1 MLLFNICWKVSTY
14 ESMCEKWWKSFPLK
28 TGQKNEEGFC
38 CLMYDF
44 YSLKSSKKGGT
55 GVVELSKSYRNY

>member
-1 MLLFNICWKVSTY
+1 
-14 ESMCEKWWKSFPLK
+14 MCEKWWKSFPLK

-44 YSLKSSKKGGT
+44 YSLKSSKKGGM
-55 GVVELSKSYRNY
+55 GVLELSKSYRNF